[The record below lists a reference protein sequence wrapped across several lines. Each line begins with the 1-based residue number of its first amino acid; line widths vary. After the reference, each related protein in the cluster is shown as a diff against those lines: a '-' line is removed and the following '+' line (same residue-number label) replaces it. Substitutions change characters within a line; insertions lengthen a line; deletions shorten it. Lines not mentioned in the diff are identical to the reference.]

1 MSQAGR
7 PDWPAAEGGFSGR
20 SGVPVHE
27 QTFKKR
33 CICGQSMAMPLCDG
47 KHRTEGW
54 NCGEMTNEVVPLAFV
69 ASANLR
75 NLADRLAHRFSAI
88 SLNSLDG
95 DLRSERLV
103 ILADGHN
110 LERLKQWSER
120 CQAREQTLIGV
131 GVDPRVIQWAF
142 PRAGFLRVSDHPA
155 ESLWHVVESAVL
167 AKPEETAPLPRPAVF
182 LSHSAE
188 DEGALYP
195 VLNVLREQLGVKVFL
210 CADSI
215 PAGAAWR
222 QEIRQNL
229 DSCDL
234 FLYIASE
241 RSNGSVYCSFEAGMA
256 AALGKRIRI
265 VSLDGSL
272 PPAHLQDIQAAA
284 VPRLMQRKPWLSR
297 SDAILEATL
306 EAVS

>member
-1 MSQAGR
+1 
-7 PDWPAAEGGFSGR
+7 
-20 SGVPVHE
+20 
-27 QTFKKR
+27 
-33 CICGQSMAMPLCDG
+33 MAMPLCDG
-47 KHRTEGW
+47 SHRSEGW
-54 NCGEMTNEVVPLAFV
+54 DCGEATDEVVPLAFV

-75 NLADRLAHRFSAI
+75 NLADRLAHRFNGV
-88 SLNSLDG
+88 SLNSVNG
-95 DLRSERLV
+95 TLRSERLV

-110 LERLKQWSER
+110 LKRLQQWSER
-120 CQAREQTLIGV
+120 CEARERTLIAV

-142 PRAGFLRVSDHPA
+142 PGAGFMAVSDYPT

-167 AKPEETAPLPRPAVF
+167 AQPDVTTALVRPAVF

-188 DEGALYP
+188 DERAIYP
-195 VLNVLREQLGVKVFL
+195 IMKVLREQLGVTVFL

-222 QEIRQNL
+222 EEIRRNL
-229 DSCDL
+229 DNCDL

-241 RSNGSVYCSFEAGMA
+241 QANGSVYCGFEAGMA
-256 AALGKRIRI
+256 AGLGKRIRV
-265 VSLDGSL
+265 VSLDGSS

-284 VPRLMQRKPWLSR
+284 VPRLMQRKPWLTR

>member
-1 MSQAGR
+1 M
-7 PDWPAAEGGFSGR
+7 
-20 SGVPVHE
+20 HE

-33 CICGQSMAMPLCDG
+33 CVCGQSMAMPLCDG

-54 NCGEMTNEVVPLAFV
+54 NCGEMTTELVPIAFV

-75 NLADRLAHRFSAI
+75 NLADRLAHRFNGV
-88 SLNSLDG
+88 SLNAVDG
-95 DLRSERLV
+95 DIRSERLV

-110 LERLKQWSER
+110 LERLTQRSER

-131 GVDPRVIQWAF
+131 GVNPRVLQWAF
-142 PRAGFLRVSDHPA
+142 PRAGFLRVSDHPI

-167 AKPEETAPLPRPAVF
+167 TKPEPTLPIARPSVF

-195 VLNVLREQLGVKVFL
+195 VLNVLREQLRVKVFL

-215 PAGAAWR
+215 PAGAVWR
-222 QEIRQNL
+222 QEIRKHL

-256 AALGKRIRI
+256 AALGKRIRV
-265 VSLDGSL
+265 VSLDGSP
-272 PPAHLQDIQAAA
+272 PPAHLADIQATA

-306 EAVS
+306 EAIS